1 MRFIQIINEKKSS
14 FFIIILF
21 LYVLINLLDGERGLI
36 SYYEKKKIKNQL
48 IEEKYN
54 LSLKLASI
62 DKMNSL
68 LTEKI
73 DLDYLEMLY
82 RQKFML
88 GKKNEY
94 LYKTN

>member
-1 MRFIQIINEKKSS
+1 
-14 FFIIILF
+14 
-21 LYVLINLLDGERGLI
+21 
-36 SYYEKKKIKNQL
+36 
-48 IEEKYN
+48 
-54 LSLKLASI
+54 
-62 DKMNSL
+62 MNSL